1 MLSRLMPPTEPLAT
15 TFADLLGR
23 PVRMEPVPRET
34 WESLFH
40 ARFDW
45 GFDLRRNRPRSRV
58 NFNSETDF
66 TEADFWTV
74 SLEWLSVA
82 QFLIWTGRIDSIAER
97 IQLLGG
103 VSIAMAPDVAETTR
117 LDRPPSG
124 GQGFRF

>member
-1 MLSRLMPPTEPLAT
+1 MFSRLMPPTVPLAT

-66 TEADFWTV
+66 TEADFSGLNRPVSSVLAWPLWSAICRCPSRRLPCAKLQCDLIYTWARFAHHTV
-74 SLEWLSVA
+74 TS
-82 QFLIWTGRIDSIAER
+82 
-97 IQLLGG
+97 
-103 VSIAMAPDVAETTR
+103 
-117 LDRPPSG
+117 
-124 GQGFRF
+124 